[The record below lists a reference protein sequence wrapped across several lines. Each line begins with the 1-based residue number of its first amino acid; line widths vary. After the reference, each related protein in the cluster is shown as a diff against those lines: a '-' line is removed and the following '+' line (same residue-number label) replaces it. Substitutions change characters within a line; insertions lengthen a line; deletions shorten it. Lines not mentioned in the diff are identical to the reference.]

1 MTTYR
6 ESPQQKQQREDTLT
20 EMRKNVRVSLN
31 AYKDVL
37 KTALDST
44 PRGSGHADN
53 EFDNLK
59 ASITQV
65 ESAKR
70 VLWMED

>member
-1 MTTYR
+1 MNSKT
-6 ESPQQKQQREDTLT
+6 E
-20 EMRKNVRVSLN
+20 EMRDIVRLSLN
-31 AYKDVL
+31 AYKAAL
-37 KTALDST
+37 KRELDAT

-53 EFDNLK
+53 EFDHLK

-70 VLWMED
+70 VLWLED

>member
-1 MTTYR
+1 MYDKKNLTAKR
-6 ESPQQKQQREDTLT
+6 EA
-20 EMRKNVRVSLN
+20 VRFALN
-31 AYKDVL
+31 AYNATL
-37 KTALDST
+37 KRALDST
-44 PRGSGHADN
+44 PRGSGHAEN
-53 EFDNLK
+53 EFDHLK